1 MTYVTPISWRSQL
14 YFNKIKVSFS
24 SIVILYHMGHLAN
37 GSMAVCLA
45 KQGVD
50 RVSVTSGV
58 QFLWPLVTLLLYL
71 ALLWAYLL

>member
-1 MTYVTPISWRSQL
+1 MIRCRPFILCYFVGDLCHPDFMEVSV

-24 SIVILYHMGHLAN
+24 SIVIYYHMGHLAN
-37 GSMAVCLA
+37 GSMAVSLA

-58 QFLWPLVTLLLYL
+58 
-71 ALLWAYLL
+71 